1 MQQRYLTLFLIA
13 IPVFAQDRAAI
24 NGTVT
29 DASGALVTGATVELK
44 SQETGLRRA
53 TLTDQGGRYQIT
65 PLPVGTFALTIAKA
79 GFRPT
84 TVNQID
90 LQYSETRTID
100 ARLEVG
106 RATDTV
112 EVSAT
117 AEAVNRTNAEVGA
130 VIEPQQIKEIPVS
143 GRNWASLSLLVL
155 LGHKRT
161 I

>member
-1 MQQRYLTLFLIA
+1 MRRLYLPVCLIA
-13 IPVFAQDRAAI
+13 FPAFSQDRAAI

-29 DASGALVTGATVELK
+29 DASGALVSTGTIELK
-44 SQETGLRRA
+44 SAETGLRRA

-65 PLPVGTFALTIAKA
+65 PLPVGTYSLTISKA

-84 TVNQID
+84 TVSHID

-106 RATDTV
+106 GATETV

-117 AEAVNRTNAEVGA
+117 AEAVNRTNAEGGA
-130 VIEPQQIKEIPVS
+130 VSDAQQNQEIPVN
-143 GRNWASLSLLVL
+143 GRN
-155 LGHKRT
+155 
-161 I
+161 